1 VASSGLMLAT
11 AASAAASARGDPMEL
26 SELDRRLL
34 DEFQHDF
41 PLCARPYEAIGRR
54 LGCDEATVL
63 ERLAFLEDRGFVSR
77 IGPVLRANTLGASTL
92 AAMAVPEERLQG
104 IAELVSSYP
113 QVNHNYEREHEFNLW
128 FVITARDRSA
138 VADVLDDLRRR
149 TGLEVMDLPMTEAFH
164 IDLGFPLW

>member
-1 VASSGLMLAT
+1 MASSGLMLAT
-11 AASAAASARGDPMEL
+11 AASAAASAPGDVLEL

-41 PLCARPYEAIGRR
+41 PLCPRPYEAIGRR

-63 ERLAFLEDRGFVSR
+63 ERLAFLEERGFVSR

-92 AAMAVPEERLQG
+92 AAMAVPEERLQA

-128 FVITARDRSA
+128 FVITARDRGA